1 MAFSL
6 LVNLYKYLKS
16 KSERKI
22 TLAILG
28 LDNAG
33 KTSILKQ
40 LKGEDPSTVSPTFGF
55 EKQMLEEGKYTVEVF
70 DLGGGKNLR
79 RIWKTYLSE
88 VHGIIY
94 VLDASDP
101 TRFPESRKALEDSL
115 AQAHLQGK
123 AVLFL
128 ANKQDLPSAASAP
141 EAAEALGLA
150 SASSSLCCFNIL
162 GCSALKP
169 DPRLREGIKWLVGQ
183 VHQTFPAL
191 DARVQREAD
200 VVRQEEAR
208 KKKEREEQARQM
220 REERLRK
227 QQEEAAAALALELP
241 AAAPVPAPI
250 PAMAAAMATAVI
262 AVSPG
267 VSNGRRSKSGLGG
280 YGGGGEEGKGGKG
293 NGGGPWQQDIKEMV
307 LPNQIETPNRSYPST
322 VALGESIASPAYDG
336 SPVKPMS
343 HLPPSTAPSATNSA
357 ANTGVPRKKSSF
369 SNLQDT
375 SVGWGSQGETSR
387 RGEGSVKE
395 GDKRKEIAT
404 PSELVHNEPLQ
415 QGLGASFS
423 SSQRPPRPPSA
434 TPPRAI
440 GAAYSVFSAEAE
452 SLERK
457 ESGTAPS
464 ASAGGGGVLGRLGSD
479 SNRQSPANALLLT
492 EMVGRVSSRSNKI
505 APEVDSAPLLPA

>member
-6 LVNLYKYLKS
+6 LYNLYKYLKN

-22 TLAILG
+22 TLAVLG

-40 LKGEDPSTVSPTFGF
+40 LKGEDPATASPTFGF

-70 DLGGGKNLR
+70 DLGGGKNIR

-101 TRFPESRKALEDSL
+101 KRFEESRKALADSL

-123 AVLFL
+123 AVLVL
-128 ANKQDLPSAASAP
+128 ANKQDLPSAATAA

-150 SASSSLCCFNIL
+150 AASSTLCCFNIL

-220 REERLRK
+220 REERMRK
-227 QQEEAAAALALELP
+227 QQEEAAAALALTP
-241 AAAPVPAPI
+241 VVSAAAIVTTTTTT
-250 PAMAAAMATAVI
+250 AAANELT
-262 AVSPG
+262 S
-267 VSNGRRSKSGLGG
+267 SQRDKSGAGG
-280 YGGGGEEGKGGKG
+280 GEGGGGVQRKLGGKE
-293 NGGGPWQQDIKEMV
+293 KEML
-307 LPNQIETPNRSYPST
+307 LPNQIESPNRSYPST
-322 VALGESIASPAYDG
+322 VALGEAVASPAYDG
-336 SPVKPMS
+336 SPVKPVTS
-343 HLPPSTAPSATNSA
+343 LAALPSSSGPSAASNSA
-357 ANTGVPRKKSSF
+357 ILGPGGRSSF
-369 SNLQDT
+369 SNLQDSTVASGRGGGSIGDT
-375 SVGWGSQGETSR
+375 SGRGGNVNVSARRKAVSPTDLMRDDPSQQERVASAA
-387 RGEGSVKE
+387 SV
-395 GDKRKEIAT
+395 
-404 PSELVHNEPLQ
+404 
-415 QGLGASFS
+415 

-434 TPPRAI
+434 TPHLRSQDSDLHRTG
-440 GAAYSVFSAEAE
+440 GAAPASTEADISE
-452 SLERK
+452 TNG
-457 ESGTAPS
+457 SGCHAAVP
-464 ASAGGGGVLGRLGSD
+464 ASDAGGLLGRMGSGI
-479 SNRQSPANALLLT
+479 SGQSPSKASPLT

-505 APEVDSAPLLPA
+505 APEMDPNLSPS